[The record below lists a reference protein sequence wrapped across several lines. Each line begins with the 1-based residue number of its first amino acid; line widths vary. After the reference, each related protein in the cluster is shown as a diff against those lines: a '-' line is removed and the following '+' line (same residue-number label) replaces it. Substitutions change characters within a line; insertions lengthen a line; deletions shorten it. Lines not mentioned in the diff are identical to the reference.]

1 MTLTD
6 DRKVVGLAQRRRGGA
21 ALLQAGMYVAAP
33 RLDVAASLG
42 LPRDQE
48 ARLRARLARVA
59 TLDEVAPGFAD
70 APPPAAEL
78 VP

>member
-1 MTLTD
+1 MTSEP
-6 DRKVVGLAQRRRGGA
+6 DRQ
-21 ALLQAGMYVAAP
+21 
-33 RLDVAASLG
+33 D
-42 LPRDQE
+42 LPARDQE
-48 ARLRARLARVA
+48 ARLRVRLAHVA